1 MRHKG
6 LLLVAALALV
16 GVLMLAV
23 FPARAYF
30 DQKHQRRVLASQVA
44 EAEKENR
51 VLADRA
57 AQLQTDDEIERLAR
71 QQYNMIRPGEEV
83 YAILPGLTP
92 PPAASPA
99 PAKRA
104 QDPGLLSRAWSRI
117 TSVL

>member
-6 LLLVAALALV
+6 PVVMAGLALV

-23 FPARAYF
+23 LPARAYF
-30 DQKHQRRVLASQVA
+30 DQLRQQSVLESQVA
-44 EAEKENR
+44 TFQEENGT
-51 VLADRA
+51 LANRA

-71 QQYNMIRPGEEV
+71 QQYNMIRPGEEA

-92 PPAASPA
+92 PA
-99 PAKRA
+99 PPPRVEKKAD
-104 QDPGLLSRAWSRI
+104 DPGLLSRAWNRI